1 MPVANR
7 AWLRLTPTGAHRPA
21 RDYLKAQPPAYSAME
36 ASLAVIALFIVICLG
51 TQQVYAKWRSS
62 RSTTPACPLK
72 AFASEIVDK
81 DTVKQGP
88 GPTANE
94 NGSRGQF
101 IGDAGKMRPLVNERA
116 RLAGEH
122 AVQGVSSLDID
133 TQWNKSLD
141 GSPRGL
147 ISRRPPAPPLT
158 PPEPSTSVFAFTRSS
173 QSSDSFMHQPN
184 PDYMSST
191 ESPTS
196 QHSPSSS
203 SGPRR
208 RSYTRM
214 IPSDSTLAQLS
225 SPIEVE
231 PADASLLSTSY
242 PPTTSL
248 LPPPPPGLQLG
259 ADDEQGRQIE
269 VRGEIVSMLDA
280 EGAGWTR
287 HTRVYGGGI
296 CLACA
301 ATGGNHGGGFYGAN
315 VSPEEMH

>member
-1 MPVANR
+1 
-7 AWLRLTPTGAHRPA
+7 
-21 RDYLKAQPPAYSAME
+21 
-36 ASLAVIALFIVICLG
+36 
-51 TQQVYAKWRSS
+51 
-62 RSTTPACPLK
+62 
-72 AFASEIVDK
+72 
-81 DTVKQGP
+81 
-88 GPTANE
+88 
-94 NGSRGQF
+94 
-101 IGDAGKMRPLVNERA
+101 
-116 RLAGEH
+116 
-122 AVQGVSSLDID
+122 
-133 TQWNKSLD
+133 
-141 GSPRGL
+141 
-147 ISRRPPAPPLT
+147 
-158 PPEPSTSVFAFTRSS
+158 
-173 QSSDSFMHQPN
+173 
-184 PDYMSST
+184 
-191 ESPTS
+191 
-196 QHSPSSS
+196 
-203 SGPRR
+203 
-208 RSYTRM
+208 M